1 MTTPA
6 DPRRSVLPLVFA
18 AAFASLAYELAL
30 IRLLSITLWYHFAF
44 MVVSIAML
52 GIGASGTLL
61 SVAPR
66 LKDLRKVP
74 LYVLLLALAIPAS
87 YLAAGLIP
95 FDPARL
101 SWDWMQP
108 AYIALFAI
116 ALSAPFLFFG
126 LSVSASYASLT
137 GSAGAVYAADLLGA
151 GAGSVALFALLY
163 TGGPE
168 RAIFIMS
175 MLAAGAALLRGGA
188 AIRFASVLLVSLD
201 LLLLLAQPAFISPVM
216 SAYKPLPFALTYPGA
231 KVLETRHSP
240 YSRIDIF
247 ESPAIRFA
255 PGLSLTF
262 LDTLP
267 PQTGI
272 AVDGGDIHAMIDAQ
286 DLSRMKFID
295 HLPSALPY
303 LLGRPRNILVLEPKG
318 GLSLHQA
325 IRSGA
330 ARIVSVESDPLLQ
343 EIVEERAG
351 ITPPSGV
358 ELRSMTGLGRN
369 RLARQDR
376 EFDII
381 SMSLLGSLMPGSF
394 GLSEDYS
401 ATVEAFR
408 QYLAGLA
415 PGGVLS
421 LDLYLLPPARSEL
434 RLMATL
440 LEAAGETGTADA
452 SDRIIAV
459 RSWDTVTVLY
469 KNGALTHADIS
480 AVRRFCA
487 QNRFDTVYYPGMQ
500 PGEGNRYVK
509 MRDDSYAE
517 AFRSIIDGETR
528 SAFIRGHL
536 FDIGPKRD
544 AAPFTHYYLKLQN
557 IREIYRAMGGKWQY
571 FFEEGYL
578 LPFLLLQV
586 LVVSVVV
593 MLLPLVRRGPP
604 GRAAAPRRLINILPY
619 FGLLGLGYLFVEVS
633 FMQLMMLPLEHP
645 AYAAGTVVASILA
658 GSGLGGYMSGKQ
670 EPRSK
675 TAALLWLAGAI
686 VLYALAMPTLTSALA
701 RLPYAARIIVC
712 FILFLPAGILMGMPF
727 PLGLSLLGRRDPDL
741 IPWAWAMNGCCSVV
755 SPVLAMLIAL
765 STGFTVVLMCGAG
778 MYLIGAVL
786 IGKMQERTPERTPE
800 AF

>member
-18 AAFASLAYELAL
+18 ASFASLAYELAL

-61 SVAPR
+61 AVVPR

-87 YLAAGLIP
+87 YLAAGRIP

-101 SWDWMQP
+101 AWDWTQL
-108 AYIALFAI
+108 AFIGLFSVVLA
-116 ALSAPFLFFG
+116 APFLFFG
-126 LSVSASYASLT
+126 LAVSASYASLT
-137 GSAGAVYAADLLGA
+137 GSAGMVYAADLLGA
-151 GAGSVALFALLY
+151 GTGSVALFALLY

-168 RAIFIMS
+168 RSIFIMS
-175 MLAAGAALLRGGA
+175 LLAAGAALLRGGVVV
-188 AIRFASVLLVSLD
+188 RSASVLLVALD
-201 LLLLLAQPAFISPVM
+201 LLLLLTQPVFIRPVV

-231 KVLETRHSP
+231 KVLETRYSP

-247 ESPAIRFA
+247 ESPAVRFA
-255 PGLSLTF
+255 PGLSLTY
-262 LDTLP
+262 LDPLP

-272 AVDGGDIHAMIDAQ
+272 AVDGGDIHAITDAE
-286 DLSRMKFID
+286 DLASMKFID
-295 HLPSALPY
+295 HLPSALPF
-303 LLGRPRNILVLEPKG
+303 LLGRPRTVLVLEPKA

-330 ARIVSVESDPLLQ
+330 TRIVSVESNPLIQ
-343 EIVEERAG
+343 DVVNKRAG
-351 ITPPSGV
+351 ITPPPGV

-369 RLARQDR
+369 WLAGRD
-376 EFDII
+376 EMFDVI
-381 SMSLLGSLMPGSF
+381 SLSLLGSLLPGSF
-394 GLSEDYS
+394 GLSEDYA
-401 ATVEAFR
+401 ATVEAFQ

-421 LDLYLLPPARSEL
+421 LDLYLMPPARSEL

-440 LEAAGETGTADA
+440 LEAAGEEGTTDA
-452 SDRIIAV
+452 SDRIVIV

-469 KNGALTHADIS
+469 KNGAITQADI
-480 AVRRFCA
+480 AAIRRFCDR
-487 QNRFDTVYYPGMQ
+487 NRFDTVYYPGMQ

-509 MRDDSYAE
+509 MRDNSYAN
-517 AFRSIIDGETR
+517 AFRSIIDGKTR
-528 SAFIRGHL
+528 SAFIGDHL
-536 FDIGPKRD
+536 FDIRPKRD
-544 AAPFTHYYLKLQN
+544 AAPFAHYYLKLEN

-593 MLLPLVRRGPP
+593 MLLPLVRREQTGKE
-604 GRAAAPRRLINILPY
+604 AAPRRLISTLPF

-658 GSGLGGYMSGKQ
+658 GSGLGGYLSGKR
-670 EPRSK
+670 EPRSR

-686 VLYALAMPTLTSALA
+686 VMYALMLPTLTTALA
-701 RLPYAARIIVC
+701 HLPYAARIIAC
-712 FILFLPAGILMGMPF
+712 FVLFLPAGILMGMPF
-727 PLGLSLLGRRDPDL
+727 PLGLSLLGKGDPDL
-741 IPWAWAMNGCCSVV
+741 IPWAWAMNGCCSVI
-755 SPVLAMLIAL
+755 SPILAMLIAL
-765 STGFTVVLMCGAG
+765 STGFTVVLLCGAG
-778 MYLIGAVL
+778 MYVIGAVL
-786 IGKMQERTPERTPE
+786 IGKMQESTLEGH
-800 AF
+800 